1 MRECGMMKQKSEVT
15 ARIDQIEAGI
25 CRLVKPSGFRKH
37 GRTLHRFVDEDIS
50 QVINFQPGQA
60 YLNMTHLMTVN
71 LGIRVPECFERTF
84 SPSAPM
90 KKYCHEYECNI
101 RSRLGEIDGGEVRV
115 FDLRGD
121 MDAIEAE
128 IVRDVET
135 KVLPVFDALSSRNAI
150 LLHRRDYPHF
160 DTLNDHLI
168 LLEEAMIY
176 GRRGQKDKAKALFEQ
191 YYQGVFDKYQ
201 QDKDAKHLKG
211 HLSYLDGLAGNLG
224 LR

>member
-1 MRECGMMKQKSEVT
+1 MEQKSEVT

-25 CRLVKPSGFRKH
+25 YRILKPSGFRKH

-60 YLNMTHLMTVN
+60 YLDMTHLMTVN
-71 LGIRVPECFERTF
+71 LGIRVPECIERTF

-90 KKYCHEYECNI
+90 KKYYHEYECNI
-101 RSRLGEIDGGEVRV
+101 RSRLGEIDGGAVRV
-115 FDLRGD
+115 FDLRCD

-135 KVLPVFDALSSRNAI
+135 KVLPVFDALRSRDAI
-150 LLHRRDYPHF
+150 LLHRRDYPCF

-168 LLEEAMIY
+168 PLEEAMIY
-176 GRRGQKDKAKALFEQ
+176 GRRGQTDKAKALFEQ
-191 YYQGVFDKYQ
+191 YYQSVLDRVW
-201 QDKDAKHLKG
+201 KDEDAAHLKG
-211 HLSYLDGLAGNLG
+211 HLSCLDSLAGKLG
-224 LR
+224 LK